1 MANPQI
7 GDAFVSA
14 QSGKAGVVVAVE
26 PNGNTGSVSL
36 QLRQGD
42 GSLVWTSVK

>member
-1 MANPQI
+1 MAIPQI

-14 QSGKAGVVVAVE
+14 QSGKAGEVVAVE
-26 PNGNTGSVSL
+26 PNGATGSVSI
-36 QLRQGD
+36 QLRQAD